1 MRSTA
6 ERTET
11 ESLFAILANESPVG
25 ICIIQ
30 DGKFCYTNPTLQ
42 HNTGYR
48 EDELLGRDSLE
59 LVVPEDREMA
69 RENAIKMLK
78 GELTSPHQFRVIHND
93 GSIHWVAGSVASV
106 QYRGRQAT
114 LGDFTDITE
123 HKQTEEALQAE
134 RNKLQ
139 SVIGAMDDGLTIQ
152 DKDYNIIY
160 LNEPLRKN
168 YGDCVGEKCYRVYE
182 GRDKPCA
189 GCPVKKAFKDG
200 NSHTAERR
208 VVLPSGEVA
217 FGEVIA
223 SPIRDAEGKIV
234 SCLEIVRNITERKR
248 TEETLQAEKNKLQ
261 SLIDTLDYTITI
273 QDTKYNII
281 YQNEPSRIA
290 SGGDHLGEKCY
301 RAYEGREKVCGGCP
315 VKEAF
320 KDGKSHAAE
329 RRTEISGKVA
339 FWENTAVPIRD
350 AGGKIVSCIE
360 IARDITE
367 RKQAEEALKLL
378 SSVTEQVSDA
388 TTITDADFNIT
399 YVNRAA
405 QDLFGY
411 SPEEMLGK
419 HMSAFNAEPLP
430 KSLEQEVEQ
439 TLSSDKPWTGTMV
452 KKRKD
457 SSTFL
462 CECHITPLHDDEGN
476 ISSYID
482 VMRDVTERKQAE
494 EALQTER
501 NKLQSL
507 IDALEYTL
515 TIQDKE
521 YNIIFQNE
529 LARKTFGDHLG
540 EKCYRAYEGRK
551 KVCAKCPV
559 EKAFQDGKSHTSE
572 RRRVLPSGKVTF
584 WEHTANPIRD
594 ARGRVISCL
603 ALGRNITER
612 KRAEEALHQSE
623 ENYRALFDR
632 SLIGTFVLDAATM
645 KVVMSNQVAAKTFG
659 FNSVEET
666 IGINPLDFI
675 PLKDRGRA
683 AGLIAKDLLA
693 KDLRTTH
700 EFQAV
705 TKDGRTIWISVTG
718 ARIVH
723 EGRLAGLL
731 SFTDITERKQ
741 AEEALQTE
749 KNKLQS
755 VLNAMEDGFSIMDR
769 DYNMTYQNE
778 TSKRIWGEHTGEKCY
793 RIYEGRERIC
803 EGCPVE
809 KAFKDGKSHTTER
822 KTVTPSGEVT
832 IWENTANPIKDAR
845 GEITSC
851 LEIGRNVTELKRQE
865 QALADELTRRRI
877 LVDQSL
883 DGIVVLDIDAK
894 VVEANQRFAEM
905 LGYTPEEVREL
916 HTWDWDKNF
925 PPEQILEQGQ
935 NVDEKGLHLETKH
948 TRKDGSAIDVDISI
962 NAAMFGEQKLIFCV
976 CRDVTERNQAGET
989 LQVEK
994 NKLQSVIDAMDTTL
1008 TIHDT
1013 EYNIIYQ
1020 NEQSRIASGGDH
1032 LGEKCY
1038 RAYHG
1043 IEKLCDGCPVEKAF
1057 KDGKPYTTENKTVK
1071 PSGEVVFWEIT
1082 ANPIRDANGNI
1093 IACLELARNIT
1104 ERKEQEQALAD
1115 ELTRRRLLVDQ
1126 SLDGIVVID
1135 ENDKVYEANQRFAE
1149 MLGYTPEEIRE
1160 LHTWDWEK
1168 NYSREEIHETGRKAD
1183 EKGFTVETK
1192 HTRKDGSVIDV
1203 DISINAAMFGGQ
1215 KLIFCVCRD
1224 VTERKKQEQA
1234 LADELARRR
1243 LLVDKSLDGIV
1254 VLDVNANVV
1263 EANQRFAD
1271 MLGYTLEEVRKLHTW
1286 DWDKNF
1292 PPEKILEIGQSVD
1305 EKGLHLETKHTRK
1318 DGSVIDVDISISG
1331 IMYGGQK
1338 LIFCI
1343 QRDVTE
1349 RKKMVEAINLQK
1361 AYFQQLFDKSPD
1373 AILITDINGKI
1384 IQGNKGFEVLFG
1396 YSNKEIKGQSLIEL
1410 IVPEADAQ
1418 EASDSYQRI
1427 ADGEVIR
1434 KESVRRRK
1442 DGSLVDVSI
1451 LAYPIHSNGKLIGL
1465 YGIYSDITERKRAE
1479 EALRIAAEEWRE
1491 TFDSITDAISIH
1503 DKDYK
1508 ILRANKAFAEIFNM
1522 SPRQL
1527 LNKHC
1532 YELHKGEK
1540 PISGCPHQQTL
1551 ATGKPAAAE
1560 FYEPHIKKYLLE
1572 STSPIFDKEG
1582 EVIGTVHI
1590 TRDITERKQQNERLM
1605 MADRLASV
1613 GELAAGTA
1621 HELNNPLTSVIGFS
1635 QLLLEKDVPD
1645 DIREDLQL
1653 IHSEAKRAAKVT
1665 NNLLTFARKQAPV
1678 KQLNQINSIIEDVL
1692 KLRAYEHK
1700 ANGIEVKKQLAP
1712 NLPEIMVDY
1721 FQMQQ
1726 VFLNIII
1733 NAEYFMTEAHK
1744 RGTLTITTKK
1754 QNDNVRISF
1763 ADDGPG
1769 IPPENLSRLY
1779 DPFFTTKEAGK
1790 GTGLGL
1796 SICHGIVSEHGGQIY
1811 AKSQSGKGATISVE
1825 LPFNSHDHTRETP

>member
-1 MRSTA
+1 MRLTA
-6 ERTET
+6 AKTEA
-11 ESLFAILANESPVG
+11 ENLFAILAQESPVG

-30 DGKFCYTNPTLQ
+30 DGKFCYTNPTFQ

-78 GELTSPHQFRVIHND
+78 GELNSPHQFRVIHND
-93 GSIHWVAGSVASV
+93 GSIHWVVESVASV
-106 QYRGRQAT
+106 QYRGRRAVMT
-114 LGDFTDITE
+114 NLLDITE
-123 HKQTEEALQAE
+123 HKQVEEVLQ
-134 RNKLQ
+134 
-139 SVIGAMDDGLTIQ
+139 G
-152 DKDYNIIY
+152 
-160 LNEPLRKN
+160 
-168 YGDCVGEKCYRVYE
+168 
-182 GRDKPCA
+182 
-189 GCPVKKAFKDG
+189 
-200 NSHTAERR
+200 
-208 VVLPSGEVA
+208 
-217 FGEVIA
+217 
-223 SPIRDAEGKIV
+223 
-234 SCLEIVRNITERKR
+234 
-248 TEETLQAEKNKLQ
+248 EKNKLQ
-261 SLIDTLDYTITI
+261 SLINTLDYTITI
-273 QDTKYNII
+273 QDNEYNII

-290 SGGDHLGEKCY
+290 SGGDHVGEKCY
-301 RAYEGREKVCGGCP
+301 RAYEGREKVCYGCP

-320 KDGKSHAAE
+320 KDGKSHTAE
-329 RRTEISGKVA
+329 RRREISGEVTL
-339 FWENTAVPIRD
+339 WENTAIPIRD
-350 AGGKIVSCIE
+350 AGGKIASCME

-367 RKQAEEALKLL
+367 RKQAE
-378 SSVTEQVSDA
+378 
-388 TTITDADFNIT
+388 
-399 YVNRAA
+399 
-405 QDLFGY
+405 
-411 SPEEMLGK
+411 
-419 HMSAFNAEPLP
+419 
-430 KSLEQEVEQ
+430 
-439 TLSSDKPWTGTMV
+439 
-452 KKRKD
+452 
-457 SSTFL
+457 
-462 CECHITPLHDDEGN
+462 DE
-476 ISSYID
+476 
-482 VMRDVTERKQAE
+482 
-494 EALQTER
+494 
-501 NKLQSL
+501 
-507 IDALEYTL
+507 
-515 TIQDKE
+515 
-521 YNIIFQNE
+521 
-529 LARKTFGDHLG
+529 
-540 EKCYRAYEGRK
+540 
-551 KVCAKCPV
+551 
-559 EKAFQDGKSHTSE
+559 
-572 RRRVLPSGKVTF
+572 
-584 WEHTANPIRD
+584 
-594 ARGRVISCL
+594 
-603 ALGRNITER
+603 
-612 KRAEEALHQSE
+612 
-623 ENYRALFDR
+623 
-632 SLIGTFVLDAATM
+632 
-645 KVVMSNQVAAKTFG
+645 
-659 FNSVEET
+659 
-666 IGINPLDFI
+666 
-675 PLKDRGRA
+675 
-683 AGLIAKDLLA
+683 
-693 KDLRTTH
+693 
-700 EFQAV
+700 
-705 TKDGRTIWISVTG
+705 
-718 ARIVH
+718 
-723 EGRLAGLL
+723 
-731 SFTDITERKQ
+731 
-741 AEEALQTE
+741 LQTE

-769 DYNMTYQNE
+769 DYNVTYQNE
-778 TSKRIWGEHTGEKCY
+778 TSKRIWGEHKGEKCY
-793 RIYEGRERIC
+793 RIYENREGIC

-822 KTVTPSGEVT
+822 NTVTPSGEVT

-865 QALADELTRRRI
+865 QALADELTRRRL

-935 NVDEKGLHLETKH
+935 NVDEQGLHLETKH
-948 TRKDGSAIDVDISI
+948 TRKDGSVIDVDISI

-976 CRDVTERNQAGET
+976 CRDVTERNQAGEA
-989 LQVEK
+989 LQVER

-1013 EYNIIYQ
+1013 EYNIIFQ

-1071 PSGEVVFWEIT
+1071 PSGEVAFWEIT
-1082 ANPIRDANGNI
+1082 ANPVRDANGNI
-1093 IACLELARNIT
+1093 IACLELARDIT

-1126 SLDGIVVID
+1126 SLDGIVVLD

-1168 NYSREEIHETGRKAD
+1168 NYSREQIHEQGIKAD
-1183 EKGFTVETK
+1183 EKGFLVETK

-1224 VTERKKQEQA
+1224 VTERKKAEQA

-1263 EANQRFAD
+1263 EANQRFAQ

-1292 PPEKILEIGQSVD
+1292 PPEKILELGQTVD

-1318 DGSVIDVDISISG
+1318 DGSIIDVDISISG
-1331 IMYGGQK
+1331 IMYGGRK

-1349 RKKMVEAINLQK
+1349 RKKMLEAINLQK
-1361 AYFQQLFDKSPD
+1361 AYFQQLFDNSPD
-1373 AILITDINGKI
+1373 AILMTDTNGKI

-1396 YSNKEIKGQSLIEL
+1396 YSNEEVKGRSLIEL

-1418 EASDSYQRI
+1418 EASDSLQSI
-1427 ADGEVIR
+1427 SDGEVIR

-1442 DGSLVDVSI
+1442 DGSLVNVSV
-1451 LAYPIHSNGKLIGL
+1451 LAYPISSNGKLIGL
-1465 YGIYSDITERKRAE
+1465 YGIYSDITERKQAE
-1479 EALRIAAEEWRE
+1479 EALKIAAEEWRE
-1491 TFDSITDAISIH
+1491 TFDSITDGISIH
-1503 DKDYK
+1503 DRNYK
-1508 ILRANKAFAEIFNM
+1508 ILRANKAFADIFHTK
-1522 SPRQL
+1522 PKQL
-1527 LNKHC
+1527 IGKHC
-1532 YELHKGEK
+1532 YELHRGDK
-1540 PISGCPHQQTL
+1540 PISGCPHKQTL
-1551 ATGKPAAAE
+1551 ATGKPAMAE
-1560 FYEPHIKKYLLE
+1560 FYESNLGRYLLE

-1635 QLLLEKDVPD
+1635 QLLMEKKDIPD

-1653 IHSEAKRAAKVT
+1653 VHSEAQRAAKVT
-1665 NNLLTFARKQAPV
+1665 KNLLTFARKQAPV
-1678 KQLNQINSIIEDVL
+1678 KQLNQLNNIIEDVL

-1700 ANGIEVKKQLAP
+1700 ANSIEVKKQLAP
-1712 NLPEIMVDY
+1712 DLPEIMVDY

-1744 RGTLTITTKK
+1744 KGTLTITTKK
-1754 QNDNVRISF
+1754 QNNNVRISF

-1769 IPPENLSRLY
+1769 ISPENLSRIF
-1779 DPFFTTKEAGK
+1779 DPFFTTKGAGK

-1811 AKSQSGKGATISVE
+1811 AKSQRDKGTTISVE
-1825 LPFNSHDHTRETP
+1825 LPINSHDNIRETP